1 MNTYTE
7 NVIAILN
14 QVKGF
19 EKITKE
25 DCVMKRL
32 GGMTNIVHLVETP
45 DINLIVRIAGK
56 GTEDYINR
64 TFEYNNAMAAWR
76 AGVSAEILWADVK
89 KGVMVS
95 KAINKIETMTP
106 DLFSARNGSPTRAGV
121 ALAKLHNSGE
131 TFDFRFELFNMIDD
145 YLKILSTKNA
155 ELPDGYHDVVKA
167 AEPVK
172 ESLQANPTTLAPC
185 HCDPLCENFLDD
197 GKNMWIVDWEYS
209 GMNDPLWDLGDLSVE
224 AHMSEEQENEML
236 KAYFGQAPTE
246 AQRGRVIIYKAMC
259 DLLWTLWGLIQH
271 ADKNPAE
278 DFWAYSIERF
288 ERCKKLMQDSSFD
301 DHIEAIKKNLN
312 Q

>member
-1 MNTYTE
+1 MNTNIST
-7 NVIAILN
+7 VISVLN
-14 QVKGF
+14 RVSGF
-19 EKITKE
+19 EEIKKE
-25 DCVMKRL
+25 DCKIKRL
-32 GGMTNIVHLVETP
+32 GGMTNIVHLVETKK
-45 DINLIVRIAGK
+45 INLVVRIPGK

-64 TFEYNNAMAAWR
+64 TTEYNNAKAAWR
-76 AGVSAEILWADVK
+76 AGISAEIIWADVNS
-89 KGVMVS
+89 GVMVS
-95 KAINKIETMTP
+95 KAINEIDTMTP
-106 DLFSARNGSPTRAGV
+106 DLFSTRKGSPARAGV
-121 ALAKLHNSGE
+121 ALSKLHNSGE

-155 ELPDGYHDVVKA
+155 ELPEGYQDIVKA

-172 ESLQANPTTLAPC
+172 DSLEANPTILAPC

-224 AHMSEEQENEML
+224 ANMSKEQENEML
-236 KAYFGQAPTE
+236 KAYFGQEPTQ

-278 DFWAYSIERF
+278 DFWAYSVERF
-288 ERCKKLMQDSSFD
+288 ERCKKLMQNPNFVE
-301 DHIEAIKKNLN
+301 HVNAIKKN
-312 Q
+312 